1 MTVLHLRNK
10 DKTTASE
17 PPKSR
22 PPIPK
27 SVKVN
32 PVDFLKYRDFN
43 NKYCYA
49 VHAIT
54 DITKKSGFSPTIV
67 RFLLTVLVGSK
78 AARGTTG
85 DQITQALSTTNFRD
99 LNAECNS
106 LVDLALNEWALLSTA
121 GLGDISV
128 NDADGERLCRFQSTL
143 FVPKDN
149 LGFKAEFNWLLTKRM
164 GVDWRGVYFR
174 NLASEADLFVTKER
188 TSRKDFSHAE
198 KRISKLSRGRFNH
211 IFPKHSA
218 NSLVLATTLQF
229 KAQWVQNLELC
240 GSSKGT
246 FEVSPI
252 EKIDMPMLQVTT
264 KVIYY
269 KDSKKRLP
277 SCWNS
282 LQDIYHLIQLF
293 PLILKDTR
301 FAIAFLLPLVP
312 HKFVEVEKRF
322 TKGLDYGLF
331 DSPRLQI
338 TLMRVVI
345 PMFRLQTEVDLCK
358 ALPFLGIKNP
368 FDSERADFS
377 GISDA
382 EKVHI
387 ECGTESSFLQ
397 VSRSGVRLTAIA
409 SLGLTTE
416 YSEYTHPDLF
426 DVSDITSSTLAPQEK
441 EVRSFIVNQPFSVFL
456 IDRESDCVLYQAR
469 VKVPEAVPVSS
480 ESPNNND
487 FQHLA
492 IFLFI
497 SDLELVP
504 LKSYIIGQ

>member
-1 MTVLHLRNK
+1 
-10 DKTTASE
+10 
-17 PPKSR
+17 
-22 PPIPK
+22 
-27 SVKVN
+27 
-32 PVDFLKYRDFN
+32 LKYRDFN

-49 VHAIT
+49 VHAIN
-54 DITKKSGFSPTIV
+54 DITKKSGFSPTTV
-67 RFLLTVLVGSK
+67 RFLLTALVGSK

-106 LVDLALNEWALLSTA
+106 LVDLALNEWAVLSTA
-121 GLGDISV
+121 GLGDVSV
-128 NDADGERLCRFQSTL
+128 NDADGVRLCRFQSTL

-149 LGFKAEFNWLLTKRM
+149 LAFKAEFNWLLTKRM
-164 GVDWRGVYFR
+164 GVDWI
-174 NLASEADLFVTKER
+174 E

-198 KRISKLSRGRFNH
+198 KLISKLSKGRFSH
-211 IFPKHSA
+211 IFPKHSV

-229 KAQWVQNLELC
+229 KGQWVQNLALR
-240 GSSKGT
+240 GISKGT

-269 KDSKKRLP
+269 KDSKKGF
-277 SCWNS
+277 
-282 LQDIYHLIQLF
+282 HLVGIPF
-293 PLILKDTR
+293 KDTR

-322 TKGLDYGLF
+322 AKGLDYGLF
-331 DSPRLQI
+331 VSPKLQI
-338 TLMRVVI
+338 ILMQVVI
-345 PMFRLQTEVDLCK
+345 PVFRLQTEVDLCK

-382 EKVHI
+382 EKMHI

-397 VSRSGVRLTAIA
+397 VSRSGVRLTAVA
-409 SLGLTTE
+409 SFGLTTE
-416 YSEYTHPDLF
+416 YSKYIHPDLF
-426 DVSDITSSTLAPQEK
+426 NVPDITSPTLAPQGK

-456 IDRESDCVLYQAR
+456 VDRESECVLYQAR
-469 VKVPEAVPVSS
+469 VKVPEDVPVSS
-480 ESPNNND
+480 ESPNNSN
-487 FQHLA
+487 
-492 IFLFI
+492 
-497 SDLELVP
+497 
-504 LKSYIIGQ
+504 